1 MIKVTFEVE
10 VNKDFLIDDETLKGE
25 YYNDIQAVVEYL
37 FKEEGID
44 MFLHEQFKLVKVED
58 LWKA

>member
-58 LWKA
+58 L